1 MPVKNPF
8 TASFGTSPPVL
19 VGRDDVL
26 EDIGD
31 GLAEG
36 SGG

>member
-1 MPVKNPF
+1 MPAKNPF

-26 EDIGD
+26 EGVRNESVTTDR
-31 GLAEG
+31 
-36 SGG
+36 